1 MQQLY
6 ATVIFNSYMQ
16 QLNATVI
23 CNSYRQQLYATVIC
37 NNYMH
42 QFCATFI
49 CNSYI
54 RIYLTRCKY
63 VFSIHQCHAHGNFL
77 STFWYQKHLFN
88 IPNELSWTKVY
99 ERRSTHNARTVAVST
114 TLVWGNVPLFY
125 FFLHTA
131 LYIVTNF
138 LGFQICMKNTHYT
151 IVVEP
156 VFSEHFIR
164 KHVLQGGF
172 IHINMMY
179 KEVLFLQ
186 TYCTRRFCSYKH
198 AVQGGLVPINMLYK
212 EVLFL

>member
-1 MQQLY
+1 MYSAYINVMHMETFYQLFDIKN
-6 ATVIFNSYMQ
+6 IFLTFQMNWVEQKFMNEDQ
-16 QLNATVI
+16 HT
-23 CNSYRQQLYATVIC
+23 
-37 NNYMH
+37 MH
-42 QFCATFI
+42 VRLQFQPLWSGGTFHFFI
-49 CNSYI
+49 
-54 RIYLTRCKY
+54 
-63 VFSIHQCHAHGNFL
+63 
-77 STFWYQKHLFN
+77 
-88 IPNELSWTKVY
+88 
-99 ERRSTHNARTVAVST
+99 
-114 TLVWGNVPLFY
+114 